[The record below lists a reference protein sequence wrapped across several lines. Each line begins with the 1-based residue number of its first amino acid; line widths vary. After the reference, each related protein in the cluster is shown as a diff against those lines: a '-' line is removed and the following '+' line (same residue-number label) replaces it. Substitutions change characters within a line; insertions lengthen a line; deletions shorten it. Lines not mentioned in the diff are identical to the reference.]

1 MIDPFASVIASG
13 TGTELLDVPEINAE
27 ASQEIFDRIE
37 DARWARDGTGS
48 WKVPPTRCI
57 LVLGSAG
64 AGKTHLVDRV
74 RARYGEGK
82 FALPVL
88 YRPETGA
95 DGTLRSV
102 HTALF
107 DALQHKPAESTWTQA
122 SRIAGSILAEATGVN
137 AELPTSFLNQRES
150 VDEALVIKG
159 IEGVRRRSREVWP
172 EYLHRFLKLP
182 FLRGPDAW
190 AHESWLAAR
199 EPSEAE
205 LSRVGEAVRPEGER
219 NGISD
224 AEVPRAL
231 RTLVAAAS
239 TVMPVV
245 IFADQLELLV
255 DGGGDA
261 QRIRDHVK
269 LFTTLRDT
277 IPGLVLVQMAL
288 EREWLDRIR
297 THMSKGEQDRLE
309 ELVHHLHY
317 PTRDQR
323 QALIQARLE
332 SIPEELRKGQF
343 PWPLTPEEMTR
354 ILAVERRT
362 PRAVLQLCS
371 ATVRG
376 QATPLHAGSAPEPA
390 GKELL
395 PARLDEAYRRYTE
408 EARAQIDL
416 AGQHGRGVDAPL
428 LQDSLR
434 TALELVDA
442 VQTQPLKLSLASAVA
457 FTVRGGDRSVDV
469 VLGQH
474 SNGRSFSATVDL
486 LLRALEG
493 KKRMVLVREH
503 DVAIPT
509 SWDKSVKTL
518 AKIQATWPS
527 SFLELGRREVTALLA
542 AQRLLAAVQSQD
554 LLDDAG
560 DPIPTTVAREWL
572 NARADSPFPGL
583 SEQLLASASAGAAV
597 TGPKAESSPKPSA
610 HRPTKKEPRLDTPK
624 ADPPAPGSA
633 GPMLDDLL
641 QKLRVVSID
650 RLATRL
656 VEAGFETSRSEVV
669 RALRARSDVRWFG
682 ETLVA
687 VKGTP

>member
-13 TGTELLDVPEINAE
+13 TATELLDVPEINAD
-27 ASQEIFDRIE
+27 ASREIFDRIE
-37 DARWARDGTGS
+37 DARWARDGVGG

-82 FALPVL
+82 FAVPVL

-107 DALQHKPAESTWTQA
+107 DALQHKPGIKWTQA
-122 SRIAGSILAEATGVN
+122 SLIAGSILAGATGAN
-137 AELPTSFLNQRES
+137 AELPTSFLNQRQS
-150 VDEALVIKG
+150 IDEALVIKG

-182 FLRGPDAW
+182 FLDGPDAW

-205 LSRVGEAVRPEGER
+205 LARVGEAVRPEGER

-255 DGGGDA
+255 DAGGDA

-317 PTRDQR
+317 PTLDQR
-323 QALIQARLE
+323 RALIRARLD
-332 SIPEELRKGQF
+332 SIPEERREGQF
-343 PWPLTPEEMTR
+343 PWPLTPEELSR

-376 QATPLHAGSAPEPA
+376 QATPLVPGNAPEPG

-408 EARAQIDL
+408 EARSQIDL
-416 AGQHGRGVDAPL
+416 AGLHGRGVDAPL

-434 TALELVDA
+434 TALGLVDDI
-442 VQTQPLKLSLASAVA
+442 QTQQLKLSLASAVA
-457 FTVRGGDRSVDV
+457 FTVRGGDRSVEV

-486 LLRALEG
+486 VLRALEAN
-493 KKRMVLVREH
+493 KSMVLVREH

-518 AKIQATWPS
+518 ARVQATWPS
-527 SFLELGRREVTALLA
+527 SFVELGRREVTALLA
-542 AQRLLAAVQSQD
+542 VQRLLAAVQSQD

-560 DPIPTTVAREWL
+560 DPIPTAAARDWL
-572 NARADSPFPGL
+572 KAKPDIPFPAL
-583 SEQLLASASAGAAV
+583 ATQLLSVASPATPAPREASLPAQSA
-597 TGPKAESSPKPSA
+597 PRPS
-610 HRPTKKEPRLDTPK
+610 KKEPSADASKVTTP
-624 ADPPAPGSA
+624 PPADVASTLA
-633 GPMLDDLL
+633 NLL
-641 QKLRVVSID
+641 QKLRVASID
-650 RLATRL
+650 RLALRL
-656 VEAGFETSRSEVV
+656 VEAGFEAPRAEVV
-669 RALRARSDVRWFG
+669 RTLRARADVRWFG

-687 VKGTP
+687 MKEMP

>member
-13 TGTELLDVPEINAE
+13 TATELLDVPEINVD
-27 ASQEIFDRIE
+27 ASREIFDRIE
-37 DARWARDGTGS
+37 DARWARDGAGG

-82 FALPVL
+82 FAVPVL

-107 DALQHKPAESTWTQA
+107 DALQHKPGIKWTQA
-122 SRIAGSILAEATGVN
+122 SLIAGSILAGATGAN
-137 AELPTSFLNQRES
+137 AELPTSFLNQRQS

-172 EYLHRFLKLP
+172 EYLHRFLELP
-182 FLRGPDAW
+182 FLEGPDAW

-205 LSRVGEAVRPEGER
+205 LARVGEAVRPEGER

-255 DGGGDA
+255 DAGGDA
-261 QRIRDHVK
+261 QRIRDHIK

-297 THMSKGEQDRLE
+297 IHMSKGEQDRLE

-317 PTRDQR
+317 PTLDQR
-323 QALIQARLE
+323 RALIRARLD
-332 SIPEELRKGQF
+332 SIPEERREGQF
-343 PWPLTPEEMTR
+343 PWPLTPEELSR

-376 QATPLHAGSAPEPA
+376 QATPLTAGAAPEPG

-395 PARLDEAYRRYTE
+395 PARLDEAYRRYIE

-416 AGQHGRGVDAPL
+416 AGLHGRGVDAPL

-434 TALELVDA
+434 TALGLVEGI
-442 VQTQPLKLSLASAVA
+442 QTQQLKLSLASAVA
-457 FTVRGGDRSVDV
+457 FTVRGGDRSVEV
-469 VLGQH
+469 LLGQH

-486 LLRALEG
+486 VLRALEAN
-493 KKRMVLVREH
+493 KHMVLMREH

-518 AKIQATWPS
+518 AKIQAIWPS
-527 SFLELGRREVTALLA
+527 SFVELGRREVTALLA
-542 AQRLLAAVQSQD
+542 VQRLLAAVQSQD

-560 DPIPTTVAREWL
+560 DPIPTVAAREWL
-572 NARADSPFPGL
+572 KAKADIPFPAL
-583 SEQLLASASAGAAV
+583 ATQLLSAASTAAPTPRV
-597 TGPKAESSPKPSA
+597 ESSPKPSA
-610 HRPTKKEPRLDTPK
+610 PRPSKKEPAADAPK
-624 ADPPAPGSA
+624 AATPPRVDVASTLA
-633 GPMLDDLL
+633 DLL
-641 QKLRVVSID
+641 QKLRVASID
-650 RLATRL
+650 RLALRL
-656 VEAGFETSRSEVV
+656 VEAGFEAPRAEVV
-669 RALRARSDVRWFG
+669 RTLRARADVRWFG

-687 VKGTP
+687 MKEMP

>member
-13 TGTELLDVPEINAE
+13 TGTELLDVPEINAQ

-37 DARWARDGTGS
+37 DARWARDGAGG

-82 FALPVL
+82 FAVPVL

-107 DALQHKPAESTWTQA
+107 DALQHKPGIKWTQA
-122 SRIAGSILAEATGVN
+122 SLIAGSILAEATGVN
-137 AELPTSFLNQRES
+137 AQLPTSFLNQRES
-150 VDEALVIKG
+150 VDEALVTKG
-159 IEGVRRRSREVWP
+159 IENVRRRSREVWP

-182 FLRGPDAW
+182 FLHGPDAW
-190 AHESWLAAR
+190 AYESWLAAR

-205 LSRVGEAVRPEGER
+205 LARVGEPVRPEGER

-255 DGGGDA
+255 DAGGDA

-317 PTRDQR
+317 PTKEQR
-323 QALIQARLE
+323 RALIRARLD
-332 SIPEELRKGQF
+332 SIPEEQREGQF
-343 PWPLTPEEMTR
+343 PWPLTPEELDR

-376 QATPLHAGSAPEPA
+376 QAAPKAAQKGTEAG

-395 PARLDEAYRRYTE
+395 LVRLDEAYRRYTE
-408 EARAQIDL
+408 EARAQIDI
-416 AGQHGRGVDAPL
+416 AGLHGRGVDAPL

-434 TALELVDA
+434 TALGLVEA
-442 VQTQPLKLSLASAVA
+442 IQTQPLRLSLASAVA

-469 VLGQH
+469 LLGQH

-486 LLRALEG
+486 VLRALEA
-493 KKRMVLVREH
+493 KKPMVLVREH

-518 AKIQATWPS
+518 AKVQATWPS
-527 SFLELGRREVTALLA
+527 SFLELGRRDVTALLA
-542 AQRLLAAVQSQD
+542 VQRLLAAVQSQD

-560 DPIPTTVAREWL
+560 DPIPTVAAREWL
-572 NARADSPFPGL
+572 KGRADIPFPAL
-583 SEQLLASASAGAAV
+583 AEQLLAAASSARAAP
-597 TGPKAESSPKPSA
+597 GPKAESAPKPSA
-610 HRPTKKEPRLDTPK
+610 TRPSKREAAEGPAK
-624 ADPPAPGSA
+624 AAPPPPVDAGSTVA
-633 GPMLDDLL
+633 DLL
-641 QKLRVVSID
+641 RTLRVASID
-650 RLATRL
+650 RLALRL
-656 VEAGFETSRSEVV
+656 VEAGLEAPRSEVV
-669 RALRARSDVRWFG
+669 RALRARADVRWFG

-687 VKGTP
+687 VKEMP

>member
-13 TGTELLDVPEINAE
+13 TSTELLDVPEINAE
-27 ASQEIFDRIE
+27 ASHEIFDRIE
-37 DARWARDGTGS
+37 DARWARDGAGG
-48 WKVPPTRCI
+48 WKIPPTRCI

-82 FALPVL
+82 FAVPVL

-107 DALQHKPAESTWTQA
+107 DALQHRPGIKWTQA
-122 SRIAGSILAEATGVN
+122 SLIAGSILAGASGAN

-150 VDEALVIKG
+150 IDEALVTKG
-159 IEGVRRRSREVWP
+159 IEGVRRRSRDVWP
-172 EYLHRFLKLP
+172 EYLYRFLKLP
-182 FLRGPDAW
+182 FLSGPDAW
-190 AHESWLAAR
+190 AHETWLAAR

-205 LSRVGEAVRPEGER
+205 LSRVGELVRPEGER

-255 DGGGDA
+255 DADGDA

-309 ELVHHLHY
+309 ERVHHLHY

-323 QALIQARLE
+323 RALIQARLD
-332 SIPEELRKGQF
+332 SIPEEQREAPS
-343 PWPLTPEEMTR
+343 PWPLTR
-354 ILAVERRT
+354 DALDQILAVERRT

-376 QATPLHAGSAPEPA
+376 QVVPKEAGSAPEPA
-390 GKELL
+390 AKELL
-395 PARLDEAYRRYTE
+395 LAQLDQAYHRYTE

-416 AGQHGRGVDAPL
+416 AGLHGRGADAPL
-428 LQDSLR
+428 LQDSIR
-434 TALELVDA
+434 TALGLVADI
-442 VQTQPLKLSLASAVA
+442 QTQPLKLSLTSAVA
-457 FTVRGGDRSVDV
+457 FTVRRGDRSVDV

-486 LLRALEG
+486 VLKALEV
-493 KKRMVLVREH
+493 KRRMVLVREH

-518 AKIQATWPS
+518 AKIQATWPGA
-527 SFLELGRREVTALLA
+527 FVELGRREVTALLA

-560 DPIPTTVAREWL
+560 DPIPTAAAREWL
-572 NARADSPFPGL
+572 KTRPDTPFPAL
-583 SEQLLASASAGAAV
+583 AEQLLAAPSPAATTLGPEAETSQKQSARRPARKEAAPGAA
-597 TGPKAESSPKPSA
+597 KAA
-610 HRPTKKEPRLDTPK
+610 
-624 ADPPAPGSA
+624 APPPEDST
-633 GPMLDDLL
+633 LL
-641 QKLRVVSID
+641 LGELLRRLRVVSVD
-650 RLATRL
+650 GLTLRLI
-656 VEAGFETSRSEVV
+656 EAGFEAPRAEVV
-669 RALRARSDVRWFG
+669 RALRARADVRWFG

-687 VKGTP
+687 VKEMS

>member
-13 TGTELLDVPEINAE
+13 TATELHDVPAINAE

-37 DARWARDGTGS
+37 DARWGRDGAGAT
-48 WKVPPTRCI
+48 KVPPTRCI

-82 FALPVL
+82 FAVPVL

-107 DALQHKPAESTWTQA
+107 DALQHKPGTWTQA
-122 SRIAGSILAEATGVN
+122 SLIAGSILAGANGAN
-137 AELPTSFLNQRES
+137 PELPTSFLNQPKPI
-150 VDEALVIKG
+150 DQALVNKG
-159 IEGVRRRSREVWP
+159 IEEVRRRSREVWP
-172 EYLHRFLKLP
+172 EYLDRFLKLP
-182 FLRGPDAW
+182 SLTGPDAW
-190 AHESWLAAR
+190 AHETWLAAR

-205 LSRVGEAVRPEGER
+205 LGRVGEAVRPEGER

-255 DGGGDA
+255 EAGGDA

-277 IPGLVLVQMAL
+277 VPGLVLVQMAL

-297 THMSKGEQDRLE
+297 SHMSRGEQDRLE
-309 ELVHHLHY
+309 ESVHHLHY
-317 PTRDQR
+317 PTLDQR
-323 QALIQARLE
+323 RALIRARID
-332 SIPEELRKGQF
+332 SIPEELREGQF
-343 PWPLTPEEMTR
+343 PWPLTPDELTR

-371 ATVRG
+371 AAVRG
-376 QATPLHAGSAPEPA
+376 QAAPTTSANGPEPPRA
-390 GKELL
+390 ELRT
-395 PARLDEAYRRYTE
+395 ARLDEAYQRYTD

-416 AGQHGRGVDAPL
+416 AGLHGRGVDAPL
-428 LQDSLR
+428 LQDSIR
-434 TALELVDA
+434 TALGLVDG
-442 VQTQPLKLSLASAVA
+442 VETQPLKLSLGSAVA
-457 FTVRGGDRSVDV
+457 FGVRRGDHGVEV
-469 VLGQH
+469 VVGQH

-486 LLRALEG
+486 VLRALTE
-493 KKRMVLVREH
+493 KKKTVLVREH
-503 DVAIPT
+503 DVGVPPT
-509 SWDKSVKTL
+509 WDKSVKTL
-518 AKIQATWPS
+518 GKIQASWPGA
-527 SFLELGRREVTALLA
+527 FLELGRREVTALLA
-542 AQRLLAAVQSQD
+542 TQRLLAAVQSQD

-560 DPIPTTVAREWL
+560 DPIPTAAAREWL
-572 NARADSPFPGL
+572 KARPDTPFPAL
-583 SEQLLASASAGAAV
+583 ADQLLASPV
-597 TGPKAESSPKPSA
+597 PTTGEAESPPKPRPRSPSRKDSA
-610 HRPTKKEPRLDTPK
+610 PEPRK
-624 ADPPAPGSA
+624 AAAPSPGDPIPLVG
-633 GPMLDDLL
+633 DLL
-641 QKLRVVSID
+641 RELRVASID
-650 RLATRL
+650 GLARRLI
-656 VEAGFETSRSEVV
+656 EAGFEVPRSDVV
-669 RALRARSDVRWFG
+669 KALRARADVRWFG

-687 VKGTP
+687 VKELR

>member
-13 TGTELLDVPEINAE
+13 TGTELHDVPEINAE
-27 ASQEIFDRIE
+27 ASREIFDRIE
-37 DARWARDGTGS
+37 DARWARDGAGG

-82 FALPVL
+82 FAVPVL

-107 DALQHKPAESTWTQA
+107 DALQHKPGIKWTQA
-122 SRIAGSILAEATGVN
+122 SLIAGSILAGASGAN
-137 AELPTSFLNQRES
+137 AELPTSFLNQHES
-150 VDEALVIKG
+150 IDEALVIKG

-172 EYLHRFLKLP
+172 EYLYRFLKLP
-182 FLRGPDAW
+182 FLSGPDAW
-190 AHESWLAAR
+190 AHETWLAAR

-205 LSRVGEAVRPEGER
+205 LSRVGELVRPEGER

-255 DGGGDA
+255 DAGGDA

-297 THMSKGEQDRLE
+297 IHMSKGEQDRLE
-309 ELVHHLHY
+309 ERVHHLHY
-317 PTRDQR
+317 PTQEQR
-323 QALIQARLE
+323 RALIQARLD
-332 SIPEELRKGQF
+332 SIPEEQRDAPS
-343 PWPLTPEEMTR
+343 PWPLTTEALDQ

-376 QATPLHAGSAPEPA
+376 QVVPKETGSAPEPA
-390 GKELL
+390 ARELL
-395 PARLDEAYRRYTE
+395 LARLDEAYHRYTD

-416 AGQHGRGVDAPL
+416 AGLHGRGVDAPL
-428 LQDSLR
+428 LQDSIR
-434 TALELVDA
+434 AALGLVAD
-442 VQTQPLKLSLASAVA
+442 VQTQALKLSLTSAVA
-457 FTVRGGDRSVDV
+457 FTVRRGEHRVDV

-486 LLRALEG
+486 VLKALEV
-493 KKRMVLVREH
+493 KRRMVLVREH

-518 AKIQATWPS
+518 AKIQTTWPG
-527 SFLELGRREVTALLA
+527 SFVELGRREVTALLA

-560 DPIPTTVAREWL
+560 DPIPTAAAREWL
-572 NARADSPFPGL
+572 QGRPDTPFPAL
-583 SEQLLASASAGAAV
+583 AEQLLAAPSPKTDGSQKQSAPKPSRKDATAGAAKV
-597 TGPKAESSPKPSA
+597 AAPPPED
-610 HRPTKKEPRLDTPK
+610 PTLRL
-624 ADPPAPGSA
+624 GE
-633 GPMLDDLL
+633 LL
-641 QKLRVVSID
+641 RSLRVVSVD
-650 RLATRL
+650 GLTLRLI
-656 VEAGFETSRSEVV
+656 ESGFEAPRSEVV
-669 RALRARSDVRWFG
+669 RALRARADVRWFG

-687 VKGTP
+687 VKEIS

>member
-1 MIDPFASVIASG
+1 VIDPFASVIASG
-13 TGTELLDVPEINAE
+13 TGTELHDVPEINAQ

-37 DARWARDGTGS
+37 DARWSRDGTGG
-48 WKVPPTRCI
+48 WKVPSTRCI

-82 FALPVL
+82 FAVPVL

-107 DALQHKPAESTWTQA
+107 DALQHKPGIKWTQA
-122 SRIAGSILAEATGVN
+122 SLIAGSILAGANGAN

-150 VDEALVIKG
+150 IDEALVNKG
-159 IEGVRRRSREVWP
+159 IESVRRRSREVWP

-182 FLRGPDAW
+182 FLEGPDAW

-205 LSRVGEAVRPEGER
+205 LARVGEAVRPEGER

-255 DGGGDA
+255 DADGDA

-317 PTRDQR
+317 PTLDQR
-323 QALIQARLE
+323 RALIRARLD
-332 SIPEELRKGQF
+332 SIPEERREGPF
-343 PWPLTPEEMTR
+343 PWPLTPEELSR

-376 QATPLHAGSAPEPA
+376 QAGPTSAKIAPEAA
-390 GKELL
+390 GKEAL
-395 PARLDEAYRRYTE
+395 PARLDEAYRRYTD
-408 EARAQIDL
+408 EARGQIDL

-434 TALELVDA
+434 TALGLVA
-442 VQTQPLKLSLASAVA
+442 EVQTQPLKLALASAVA
-457 FTVRGGDRSVDV
+457 FTVRRGEHSVDV
-469 VLGQH
+469 LLGQH

-486 LLRALEG
+486 LLRALEA
-493 KKRMVLVREH
+493 KKTMVLIREH

-518 AKIQATWPS
+518 AKIQATWPF
-527 SFLELGRREVTALLA
+527 SFIELGRREVTALLA
-542 AQRLLAAVQSQD
+542 VQRLLAAVQSQD

-560 DPIPTTVAREWL
+560 DPIPTAD
-572 NARADSPFPGL
+572 ARAWLKAKADTPFPAL
-583 SEQLLASASAGAAV
+583 AEQLLAGATSAA
-597 TGPKAESSPKPSA
+597 
-610 HRPTKKEPRLDTPK
+610 
-624 ADPPAPGSA
+624 PAPGPTAPSA
-633 GPMLDDLL
+633 PKPGAARSSRKEPAHDAAKTAKPPPVDPSAAMDDLL
-641 QKLRVVSID
+641 RRLRVVSID
-650 RLATRL
+650 RLASRL
-656 VEAGFETSRSEVV
+656 IEAGFEAPRSEVV
-669 RALRARSDVRWFG
+669 RALRGRSDVRWFG
-682 ETLVA
+682 ETIVA
-687 VKGTP
+687 VKESP

>member
-13 TGTELLDVPEINAE
+13 TGTEVLDVPEINAQ
-27 ASQEIFDRIE
+27 ASQEIFARIE
-37 DARWARDGTGS
+37 DARWARDGAGG

-82 FALPVL
+82 FAVPVL

-107 DALQHKPAESTWTQA
+107 DALQHKPGIKWTQA
-122 SRIAGSILAEATGVN
+122 SLIAGSILAGANGAN
-137 AELPTSFLNQRES
+137 AQLPTSFMNQRES
-150 VDEALVIKG
+150 IDEALVTKG
-159 IEGVRRRSREVWP
+159 IEEVRRRSREVWP

-182 FLRGPDAW
+182 FLHGPDAW

-205 LSRVGEAVRPEGER
+205 LARVGEPVRPEGER

-255 DGGGDA
+255 DAGGDA

-317 PTRDQR
+317 PTKDQR
-323 QALIQARLE
+323 RALIRARLD
-332 SIPEELRKGQF
+332 SIPEERREGQF
-343 PWPLTPEEMTR
+343 PWPLTPEELER
-354 ILAVERRT
+354 ILAAERRT

-376 QATPLHAGSAPEPA
+376 QANPRSAEHVAETA
-390 GKELL
+390 GKEPLL
-395 PARLDEAYRRYTE
+395 ARLEEAYHRYIE
-408 EARAQIDL
+408 QARDQIDL
-416 AGQHGRGVDAPL
+416 AGLHGRGVDAPL

-434 TALELVDA
+434 TALELVEDI
-442 VQTQPLKLSLASAVA
+442 QTQPLKLALASAVA
-457 FTVRGGDRSVDV
+457 FTVRGRDRSVDIL
-469 VLGQH
+469 LGQH

-486 LLRALEG
+486 VLRSLEA
-493 KKRMVLVREH
+493 KKRMVLLREH

-518 AKIQATWPS
+518 AKVQATWPS
-527 SFLELGRREVTALLA
+527 SFVELGRREVTALLA
-542 AQRLLAAVQSQD
+542 VQRLLAAVQSQD

-560 DPIPTTVAREWL
+560 DPIPTAAAREWL
-572 NARADSPFPGL
+572 KARADIPFPAL
-583 SEQLLASASAGAAV
+583 AEQLLAAA
-597 TGPKAESSPKPSA
+597 TSTATAPGPKAESSPKPGA
-610 HRPTKKEPRLDTPK
+610 PRTAKKEPAADAAK
-624 ADPPAPGSA
+624 AAPPPAVAAAS
-633 GPMLDDLL
+633 MLDDLL
-641 QKLRVVSID
+641 RKLRVVSID
-650 RLATRL
+650 RLALRL
-656 VEAGFETSRSEVV
+656 VEAGFEAPRSEVV
-669 RALRARSDVRWFG
+669 RALRARADVRWFG

-687 VKGTP
+687 MKEPT